1 MIPGGLDP
9 KKMQAAMRQM
19 GIKSEDIEAARVTIE
34 TPSGNIVIDKP
45 QVVQITVQGQK
56 SFQISGDTRMEKRA
70 VGSKAPGVPLSGTPD
85 NRAAGADDVKLV
97 MERAGC
103 TDEQARAALEKSNG
117 DIAEAILS
125 LTEAGQE

>member
-34 TPSGNIVIDKP
+34 TPAGNIVIDNP

-56 SFQISGDTRMEKRA
+56 SFQISGDVRVEQRA
-70 VGSKAPGVPLSGTPD
+70 SG
-85 NRAAGADDVKLV
+85 DDVKLV
-97 MERAGC
+97 MEKAGC
-103 TDEQARAALEKSNG
+103 SEEEARRALDKCNG
-117 DIAEAILS
+117 DIAEAILQFS
-125 LTEAGQE
+125 ESKE